1 MEIMNK
7 YDFSLLRNDA
17 ERFMIDELD
26 KQLKEVEDMCKCEEC
41 ILDIATFALNKIKPR
56 YHVSLLGQLYS
67 KSTGDKKYMDE
78 VKKAVKSAIE
88 KVKNNPSHD

>member
-1 MEIMNK
+1 MELLKK

-17 ERFMIDELD
+17 ERSMIGELE
-26 KQLKEVEDMCKCEEC
+26 KQLPLVDMCKCEDC
-41 ILDIATFALNKIKPR
+41 ILDIATFALNNIKPR

-67 KSTGDKKYMDE
+67 KSAEDNKYLEE
-78 VKKAVKSAIE
+78 VKKAVKNAIE

>member
-1 MEIMNK
+1 MELMKK

-26 KQLKEVEDMCKCEEC
+26 KQLSEADMCKCEDC
-41 ILDIATFALNKIKPR
+41 ILDIATLALNKIKPR

-67 KSTGDKKYMDE
+67 KSAEDKKYMEE